1 MIEVSKLGEAIVPKV
16 TPLLL
21 SKSADALA
29 AAEVLMALRAPLASH
44 ALRQAFD
51 AEKKAVLPTTTSESM
66 QTMAHSN
73 WKLCTPSSSARCCAT
88 CFACLRSA

>member
-1 MIEVSKLGEAIVPKV
+1 MKRRRPKLRRVVNGATRERI
-16 TPLLL
+16 
-21 SKSADALA
+21 SADARLA
-29 AAEVLMALRAPLASH
+29 AAEVLIALRAPLASH
-44 ALRQAFD
+44 VLQQAFD
-51 AEKKAVLPTTTSESM
+51 AEKKAVLPTTTSASM